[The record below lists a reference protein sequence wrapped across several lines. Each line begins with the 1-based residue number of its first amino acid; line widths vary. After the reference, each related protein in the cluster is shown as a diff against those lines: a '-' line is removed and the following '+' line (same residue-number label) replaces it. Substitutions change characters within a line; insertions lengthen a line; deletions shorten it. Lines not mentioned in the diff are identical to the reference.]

1 MSTMEIK
8 KRSSSGLKP
17 IPLFQLVSNICRIL
31 TFFLDQWY
39 DIILSLAYL
48 GSQLNRTVIMPVV
61 YRTNSPKQLS
71 EMLRRYIQQTTLH
84 HQEFDFAQI
93 KVKYGLNETY
103 EELSKKIQLPE
114 VYYDKVIYSKEEF
127 EKLMS
132 KLNNTKSK
140 LNEEEYQ
147 KYSSLAQQVKEEK
160 EQLDLFFNRYLFSYL

>member
-1 MSTMEIK
+1 MEIK
-8 KRSSSGLKP
+8 RRSSSGLKP
-17 IPLFQLVSNICRIL
+17 IPLFQLVSNIFRIL
-31 TFFLDQWY
+31 TIFLDQWY

-71 EMLRRYIQQTTLH
+71 EMLRRYIQQSTLH

-127 EKLMS
+127 EKLIS

-147 KYSSLAQQVKEEK
+147 KYSSLVQQVKEEK
-160 EQLDLFFNRYLFSYL
+160 EQLDLFFNRYLCSCF